1 MKNKQTLSQHR
12 ISLLRQRKL
21 EVEVNVVAIKTTI
34 VATKSEE
41 NDKRISRHKNSC
53 YDIIIN

>member
-1 MKNKQTLSQHR
+1 MKGTQTLSRQI

-34 VATKSEE
+34 VATKVEKK
-41 NDKRISRHKNSC
+41 DKKIVATQK
-53 YDIIIN
+53 